1 MIINDT
7 WSHKAKQLYTT
18 SNKIKEL
25 KHKKEKI
32 LDELIQLSNNK
43 DATVGSF
50 EFKKITRLGDIKYKD
65 IPEFKN
71 IDLEKYRLDPVEY
84 WKLFKLY

>member
-1 MIINDT
+1 MIINDA

-25 KHKKEKI
+25 KHKKENI
-32 LDELIQLSNNK
+32 LNELIQLSNNK
-43 DATVGSF
+43 NTAVGSF
-50 EFKKITRLGDIKYKD
+50 EFKKITSLGDIKYKD
-65 IPEFKN
+65 IPELKN
-71 IDLEKYRLDPVEY
+71 IDLEKYRLNSVEY